1 MRQRPHLL
9 GPHLLVTDPAHF
21 EVSYAIN
28 PWMKPSAWS
37 ENPAAHQAA
46 ARTSF
51 EALVSAFEAAG
62 ARVEALAGAPGLPDM
77 VFPANAAVVLD
88 GKAMM
93 ARFRCPERQ
102 GEEAVFTAA
111 FQRLKA
117 RGVLTDVIELPE
129 GRFQEGAGDAI
140 WDKTR
145 QHFWI
150 GYGQRSDA
158 QTPATIAEVFGQKVV
173 ALELATPDYYH
184 LDTCFLP
191 LSGGEVLYY
200 PPAFTPEARAR
211 IRAHVAPEKLFE
223 ASAEDAAAFCVNAVN
238 IERQVVM
245 ARATPRLRALMARLG
260 YALTE
265 VNLDPFILSGGAAY
279 CMSLRLDRRS
289 DPQDRTETHAQEADR
304 HDVLVGS

>member
-1 MRQRPHLL
+1 MRQR
-9 GPHLLVTDPAHF
+9 PHLLVTDPAHF

-28 PWMKPSAWS
+28 PWMRPSAWS
-37 ENPAAHQAA
+37 ADPAAHQAA

-51 EALVSAFEAAG
+51 EALVSAFEGAG

-77 VFPANAAVVLD
+77 VFPANAAVVLN
-88 GKAMM
+88 GRAMM

-111 FQRLKA
+111 FERLQA
-117 RGVLTDVIELPE
+117 RGVLTEVIELPK
-129 GRFQEGAGDAI
+129 GRLQEGAGDAI
-140 WDKTR
+140 WDATR
-145 QHFWI
+145 QFFWV
-150 GYGQRSDA
+150 GYGPRSDA
-158 QTPATIAEVFGQKVV
+158 GSPATIAEVFGQEVV
-173 ALELATPDYYH
+173 ALELATDDYYH

-200 PPAFTPEARAR
+200 PPAFTPAGRAL
-211 IRAHVAPEKLFE
+211 IRANVAPDKLFE
-223 ASAEDAAAFCVNAVN
+223 ASADDAGAFCVNAVN
-238 IERQVVM
+238 IDRRVVM
-245 ARATPRLRALMARLG
+245 ARATPALRALMARLG

-265 VNLDPFILSGGAAY
+265 VDLDPFILSGGAAY

-289 DPQDRTETHAQEADR
+289 IVQTQPLEAAR

>member
-1 MRQRPHLL
+1 MHQR
-9 GPHLLVTDPAHF
+9 PHLLVTDPAHF

-28 PWMKPSAWS
+28 PWMRPGAWS

-46 ARTSF
+46 ARASF
-51 EALVSAFEAAG
+51 EALVSAFEGAG

-111 FQRLKA
+111 FERLRA
-117 RGVLTDVIELPE
+117 RGVLSEVIELPE

-140 WDKTR
+140 WDAAHG
-145 QHFWI
+145 HFWV
-150 GYGQRSDA
+150 GYGPRSDA
-158 QTPATIAEVFGQKVV
+158 GSPATIAEVFGQQVV
-173 ALELATPDYYH
+173 ALELATDDYYH

-200 PPAFTPEARAR
+200 PPAFTPQSLALIEARIAPADR
-211 IRAHVAPEKLFE
+211 LVA
-223 ASAEDAAAFCVNAVN
+223 ADEDASAFCVNAVCLDRT
-238 IERQVVM
+238 IVM
-245 ARATPRLRALMARLG
+245 ARPPAALRRRLEARG
-260 YALTE
+260 YQLTE
-265 VNLDPFILSGGAAY
+265 IDLDPFILSGGAAF
-279 CMSLRLDRRS
+279 CMTLRL
-289 DPQDRTETHAQEADR
+289 TESQPAFAPA
-304 HDVLVGS
+304 